1 MESWKTTA
9 VWPLLPRGVTGDPP
23 FGVANFSH
31 TPVWWWWWS
40 GYQDKN
46 EDGDEGDGD
55 DSAYHLQVVKPKG
68 SFLVI
73 TKAELPS
80 KNVQCVPEH

>member
-1 MESWKTTA
+1 MVMVMVMVMVIVSEQ
-9 VWPLLPRGVTGDPP
+9 L
-23 FGVANFSH
+23 
-31 TPVWWWWWS
+31 
-40 GYQDKN
+40 YQDKN